1 MRGSDF
7 AELKAFAAV
16 VERASFARV
25 ADYLGCSPSAPSQTI
40 RQLETRL
47 GVRLL
52 NRTTR
57 SVAPTSAGAR
67 LYERI
72 VPVIQEL
79 DAAVAEAVEATGRT
93 AGTLRINTL
102 SMAADKLIAPRLGRF
117 HRAYPQVVLDIVID
131 DGLSDIVAG
140 RFDAGIRVGE
150 RLEKDMIAVRLTR
163 DVEMTAVASPDYLA
177 HHGEPK
183 TPADLHSHVCINWRF
198 PGSGAI
204 YRWEFEKKGKKLEI
218 AVEGALISNHQEIV
232 VEGALQGL
240 GILYAYDDER
250 IDDLIA
256 RGQLK
261 RVLAEW
267 SLTLPGLFLYYSNR
281 RLPTPALRAFI
292 DCLLD
297 RDATELSGSQGLR
310 RPTLSNVN
318 GRRRLR
324 QPLSTY

>member
-7 AELKAFAAV
+7 AELKAFAAI
-16 VERASFARV
+16 VERASFARA
-25 ADYLGCSPSAPSQTI
+25 ADHLGLSASALSQTI

-47 GVRLL
+47 GARLL

-57 SVAPTSAGAR
+57 SVAPTAPGAR

-72 VPVIQEL
+72 TPMMQEL
-79 DAAVAEAVEATGRT
+79 DAAVAEAVAATGRT

-102 SMAADKLIAPRLGRF
+102 GMAAKKLIAPRLGRF
-117 HRAYPQVVLDIVID
+117 HRAHPDVVLDIVID
-131 DGLSDIVAG
+131 DSLSDIVAG

-150 RLEKDMIAVRLTR
+150 RLEKDMIAVRLTP
-163 DVEMTAVASPDYLA
+163 DVRMLALASPAYLA
-177 HHGEPK
+177 RHGEPK
-183 TPADLHSHVCINWRF
+183 TPADLHRHACINWRF
-198 PGSGAI
+198 PGTGRI
-204 YRWEFEKKGKKLEI
+204 YRWEFATKGKKFEI
-218 AVEGALISNHQEIV
+218 AVEGPLISNHQEII

-281 RLPTPALRAFI
+281 RLPQPALRAFI

-297 RDATELSGSQGLR
+297 REAI
-310 RPTLSNVN
+310 
-318 GRRRLR
+318 
-324 QPLSTY
+324 

>member
-25 ADYLGCSPSAPSQTI
+25 ADYLGCSPSALSQTI

-150 RLEKDMIAVRLTR
+150 RLEKDMIAVRLTG

-297 RDATELSGSQGLR
+297 RDATELSGSQGLT
-310 RPTLSNVN
+310 RPTL
-318 GRRRLR
+318 
-324 QPLSTY
+324 

>member
-1 MRGSDF
+1 MTYNVTRLLRKQSIMRGSDF

-25 ADYLGCSPSAPSQTI
+25 ADYLGCSPSALSQTI

-102 SMAADKLIAPRLGRF
+102 GMAANKLIAPRLGRF

-150 RLEKDMIAVRLTR
+150 RLEKDMIAVRLTP

-183 TPADLHSHVCINWRF
+183 TPADLHRHVCINWRF

-204 YRWEFEKKGKKLEI
+204 YRWGFEKRGKKLEI

-267 SLTLPGLFLYYSNR
+267 SLTLPGVFLYYSNR
-281 RLPTPALRAFI
+281 RLPRPALRAFI
-292 DCLLD
+292 NCLLD
-297 RDATELSGSQGLR
+297 RDAA
-310 RPTLSNVN
+310 
-318 GRRRLR
+318 
-324 QPLSTY
+324 

>member
-16 VERASFARV
+16 VERASFARA
-25 ADYLGCSPSAPSQTI
+25 ADYLGFSPSALSQTI

-117 HRAYPQVVLDIVID
+117 HRTYPQVVLDIVID

-163 DVEMTAVASPDYLA
+163 DMEMTAVASPDYLA
-177 HHGEPK
+177 HHGEPT

-204 YRWEFEKKGKKLEI
+204 YRWGFEKKGKKLEI

-310 RPTLSNVN
+310 RPTL
-318 GRRRLR
+318 
-324 QPLSTY
+324 

>member
-16 VERASFARV
+16 VERESFARA
-25 ADYLGCSPSAPSQTI
+25 ADHLGFSPSALSQTI

-67 LYERI
+67 LYERV

-117 HRAYPQVVLDIVID
+117 HRAYPEVVLDIVID

-150 RLEKDMIAVRLTR
+150 RLERDMIAVRLTP

-183 TPADLHSHVCINWRF
+183 TPADLHRHVCINWRF

-204 YRWEFEKKGKKLEI
+204 YRWGFEKKGKKLEI
-218 AVEGALISNHQEIV
+218 SVEGALISNHQEIV

-240 GILYAYDDER
+240 GILYAYYDER
-250 IDDLIA
+250 IDDFIA

-281 RLPTPALRAFI
+281 RLPRPALRAFI
-292 DCLLD
+292 NCLLD
-297 RDATELSGSQGLR
+297 RDAA
-310 RPTLSNVN
+310 
-318 GRRRLR
+318 
-324 QPLSTY
+324 